1 MSYLHFPLGESY
13 FKASFIILRN
23 NGLNTIIYLF
33 LLMTKYKESKAT
45 SKNPNYCQ
53 TLHCKSHTYKCV
65 YIHHIMGTAIISGT
79 NVNSYQNL
87 NWY

>member
-13 FKASFIILRN
+13 FKPIFIILRN
-23 NGLNTIIYLF
+23 NGLNTITYLF
-33 LLMTKYKESKAT
+33 LLMTKYNESKAT
-45 SKNPNYCQ
+45 NKRPNYCQ
-53 TLHCKSHTYKCV
+53 ILHCKSHFYKCV
-65 YIHHIMGTAIISGT
+65 YIHHIMGTAIISIT